1 MKVKDLQVRKSV
13 DSIELEI
20 VSIDEPRTWS
30 NPRGSGRVASATAK
44 DDTGEVKLTLWND
57 DIDKVKKG
65 DTIVI
70 ENGWVGEFQ
79 GEKQLSTGRYGK
91 LTVNPK

>member
-20 VSIDEPRTWS
+20 VSVDEPRTWS
-30 NPRGSGRVASATAK
+30 NPRGSGRVTTAVGK

-57 DIDKVKKG
+57 DVDKVKKG
-65 DTIVI
+65 DKVRI